1 MIVNRF
7 LIGSRFV
14 VASLF
19 CLLAVGTSADDEK
32 DKEKERTEV
41 RQMAQ
46 QTLARLYK
54 AQPSAQAALQK
65 GYGYAVFSNTGIKIL
80 FGGSGHGEG
89 VAVNNKTKAETFMK
103 MFELQA
109 GLGMGVKK
117 FKVIF
122 IFDNQKAFDS
132 FVNSG
137 WELRRADLGCCQ
149 NESGEGRSDAGCGLG
164 FRRHLDVSNDRQGIG
179 AGNHS

>member
-65 GYGYAVFSNTGIKIL
+65 GYGYARF
-80 FGGSGHGEG
+80 
-89 VAVNNKTKAETFMK
+89 
-103 MFELQA
+103 Q
-109 GLGMGVKK
+109 
-117 FKVIF
+117 
-122 IFDNQKAFDS
+122 
-132 FVNSG
+132 
-137 WELRRADLGCCQ
+137 
-149 NESGEGRSDAGCGLG
+149 
-164 FRRHLDVSNDRQGIG
+164 
-179 AGNHS
+179 

>member
-7 LIGSRFV
+7 FIGSRFV

-32 DKEKERTEV
+32 DREKERTET

-65 GYGYAVFSNTGIKIL
+65 GYGYAVFSNTGIRFFLAALAMVKA
-80 FGGSGHGEG
+80 GPS
-89 VAVNNKTKAETFMK
+89 KTKAK
-103 MFELQA
+103 LKP
-109 GLGMGVKK
+109 L
-117 FKVIF
+117 
-122 IFDNQKAFDS
+122 
-132 FVNSG
+132 
-137 WELRRADLGCCQ
+137 
-149 NESGEGRSDAGCGLG
+149 
-164 FRRHLDVSNDRQGIG
+164 
-179 AGNHS
+179 